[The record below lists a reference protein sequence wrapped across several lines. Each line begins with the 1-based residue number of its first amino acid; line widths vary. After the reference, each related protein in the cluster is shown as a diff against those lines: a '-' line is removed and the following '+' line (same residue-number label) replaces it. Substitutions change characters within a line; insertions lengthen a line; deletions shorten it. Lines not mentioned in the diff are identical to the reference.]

1 MAGPSPPSVFRFAGF
16 ELDVARY
23 ELRIDRHPIRLERRP
38 MELLILLVE
47 RRGELVSRD
56 EIVRRLWS
64 EHAEIDVDMGINTAI
79 RKVRRALN
87 DRSGDRVFIETPS
100 GKGYRFVADVSVVP
114 LAVAS
119 ARSKLAVL
127 PFDCIGDAR
136 CEYLADGLTE
146 ETIVA
151 LGQAAPDR
159 LTVVGRT
166 SVMAYKGTTKPLS
179 QIGAELGADYLVE
192 GSVRADGRRVRV
204 TARLLDAG
212 TQSQIWSG
220 VYDSDLSGMLDVQCE
235 LGMAIAEAVR
245 VRVLPLELCDVEPP
259 PCGSQD

>member
-87 DRSGDRVFIETPS
+87 DRSGDRVFIETVS

-136 CEYLADGLTE
+136 CEYLADGLDRGNDCRARPGPRSPHGGRTHVGHGVQGHDE
-146 ETIVA
+146 
-151 LGQAAPDR
+151 AAEPDR
-159 LTVVGRT
+159 CGARRRIPRRGIGPRRWT
-166 SVMAYKGTTKPLS
+166 SSAGHCTAPRRRN
-179 QIGAELGADYLVE
+179 AEPDLVRRLRQRPE
-192 GSVRADGRRVRV
+192 RHARRAVRARDGDCRGGPRSRA
-204 TARLLDAG
+204 T
-212 TQSQIWSG
+212 
-220 VYDSDLSGMLDVQCE
+220 
-235 LGMAIAEAVR
+235 
-245 VRVLPLELCDVEPP
+245 P
-259 PCGSQD
+259 